1 MKFPATA
8 RRLRLVRIAAGYGGY
23 KNQKKFAKLL
33 GVSPNQYNLQERG
46 QRDLSKDV
54 AFKIVERFPGCSLDW
69 LWTGDYRGLTVDFA
83 QRLDAAEKKSSK
95 TNSSASKWP
104 LRN

>member
-8 RRLRLVRIAAGYGGY
+8 RRLRLARIAAGYGGY

-33 GVSPNQYNLQERG
+33 GASPNQYNLQERG

-54 AFKIVERFPGCSLDW
+54 AFNIKEKIPGCTLDW
-69 LWTGDYRGLTVDFA
+69 LWMGDYHGLTVGFA
-83 QRLDAAEKKSSK
+83 QRLDAAEKQSSK
-95 TNSSASKWP
+95 ANSSASKWQ

>member
-1 MKFPATA
+1 MVAT
-8 RRLRLVRIAAGYGGY
+8 RTKR
-23 KNQKKFAKLL
+23 
-33 GVSPNQYNLQERG
+33 NLQNCSVPVLINTTSKNGG

-54 AFKIVERFPGCSLDW
+54 AFNIKEKIPGCTLDW
-69 LWTGDYRGLTVDFA
+69 LWMGDYHGLTVGFA
-83 QRLDAAEKKSSK
+83 QRLDAAEKQSSK